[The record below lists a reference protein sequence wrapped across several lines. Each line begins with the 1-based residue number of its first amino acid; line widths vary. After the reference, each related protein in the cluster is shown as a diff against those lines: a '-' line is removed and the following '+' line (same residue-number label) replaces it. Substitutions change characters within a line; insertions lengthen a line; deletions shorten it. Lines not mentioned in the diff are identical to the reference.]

1 MSGYADVT
9 CIGSSVE
16 MIFAGAET
24 IDVYSPEGLLL
35 KKNAGREYVG
45 SLAPGLY
52 IVRTGGITRK
62 ILR

>member
-1 MSGYADVT
+1 MT

-24 IDVYSPEGLLL
+24 IDVYSPEGLL
-35 KKNAGREYVG
+35 KKNADREYVG
-45 SLAPGLY
+45 SLTPGLY

-62 ILR
+62 IMR